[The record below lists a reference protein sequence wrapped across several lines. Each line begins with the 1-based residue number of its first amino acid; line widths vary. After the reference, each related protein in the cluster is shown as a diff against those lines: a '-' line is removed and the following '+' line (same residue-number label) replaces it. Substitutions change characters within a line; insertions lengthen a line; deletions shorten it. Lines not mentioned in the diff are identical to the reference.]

1 MIPALIFLRRV
12 LLTAWLA
19 TRADSDTAQGLGGPA
34 YTQGTLELA
43 DRYLTDGLAAFRPE
57 V

>member
-1 MIPALIFLRRV
+1 MIPAMILLRRV

-19 TRADSDTAQGLGGPA
+19 TRADSDTGRALGGPT
-34 YTQGTLELA
+34 YTLGTLELA
-43 DRYLTDGLAAFRPE
+43 GDYLADGLARFR